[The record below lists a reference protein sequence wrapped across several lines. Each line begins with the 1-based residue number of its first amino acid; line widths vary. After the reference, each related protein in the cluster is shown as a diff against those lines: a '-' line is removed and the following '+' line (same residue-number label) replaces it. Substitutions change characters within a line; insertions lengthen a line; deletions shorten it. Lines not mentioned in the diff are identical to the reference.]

1 MNAWA
6 RSFPTF
12 CEGMPRPRLEYFVC
26 LDYISPPPPRG
37 SQPWTLTT
45 VVRRRTSHFCSTA
58 GWLTIK
64 EWEDSLFLK
73 SIKPAKL
80 HRHDRQR
87 KTSELNFA
95 DSSWIWSIWS
105 RGSSLNSFG
114 FPSLELC
121 KAHQYQYRS
130 QHPAAAA
137 IDVARQ
143 RERTLQTGRIFDK
156 STSFI
161 FFTRTGALAVP
172 ALKSQTGPQSGND
185 DLGPEWD

>member
-1 MNAWA
+1 
-6 RSFPTF
+6 
-12 CEGMPRPRLEYFVC
+12 MPRPKLEYFVC
-26 LDYISPPPPRG
+26 LDYISPPPPAGG

-45 VVRRRTSHFCSTA
+45 VVRRRTSHLCSTA

-64 EWEDSLFLK
+64 EWE

-95 DSSWIWSIWS
+95 GFSWIWSIWS

-172 ALKSQTGPQSGND
+172 ALKSQTGPQNGMMFWVQNEIRVYHF
-185 DLGPEWD
+185 L